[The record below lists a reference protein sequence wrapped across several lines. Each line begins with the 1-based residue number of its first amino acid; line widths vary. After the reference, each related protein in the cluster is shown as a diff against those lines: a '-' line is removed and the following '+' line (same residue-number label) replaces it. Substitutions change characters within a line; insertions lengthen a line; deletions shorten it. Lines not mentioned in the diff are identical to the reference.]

1 MSERPPVIGYVPGVF
16 DMFHIGHLNILRR
29 ARLQCDWLIAGVV
42 SDSVA
47 FQQKQHYPVIPE
59 DERLDI
65 VANIEF
71 VDSAV
76 MEWTTDKL
84 ATWERVGFDVIFKGD
99 DWRGSEK
106 WTRLEEEFRKVG
118 VLVLYL
124 PYTEHTSSTAL
135 RALIADRD
143 GPLASGL

>member
-1 MSERPPVIGYVPGVF
+1 MSERPSVIGYVPGVF

>member
-1 MSERPPVIGYVPGVF
+1 MSERPAVVGYVPGVF

-42 SDSVA
+42 SDEVA

-71 VDSAV
+71 VDEAV

-124 PYTEHTSSTAL
+124 PYTEHTSSTVL

>member
-1 MSERPPVIGYVPGVF
+1 MGIVGYAPGVY

-42 SDSVA
+42 SDEVA

-71 VDSAV
+71 VDQAV

-84 ATWERVGFDVIFKGD
+84 VTWERVGFDVIFKGD

-124 PYTEHTSSTAL
+124 PYTEHTSSTVL